1 MSSFQTTEAEDQ
13 RQTLQQPAAN
23 RQAPAAGH
31 LNHSSGEQVAASPLQ
46 RAQHRVIAQ
55 LRDKPTANDAGLPD
69 QLKTGIE
76 ALSGM
81 DLSGVRVHRNSPRPA
96 QLQAHAYAQGNQIH
110 LAPGQEAHLPHEAWH
125 VVQQRQGRVRP
136 TAQLGNVNVND
147 DAGLEREADSMGRRA
162 VLQGANLNVEALQR
176 APSSAGGSIQADSN
190 APVQRSGKGAL
201 AGAAVGAGL
210 GAFGFFAG
218 PLVGGITTTV
228 GAIIG
233 GIVGHLKTDGPLPR
247 GAYARKD
254 KTLAPVS
261 TSELDTILEQSTQTP
276 NEIKLMLKQ
285 VGDRLIEQGLLFWTA
300 GNEEHCEVLIDN
312 EKSDTYRVRV
322 VVVIPRRP
330 PLQETDPAMQ
340 RAAAVHELV
349 HALEVV
355 SQIGGLDNLGKD
367 IPKVKESGKVI
378 RGNQLQWSKLPE
390 EETTQMAVTLKR
402 QMNELIEAQ
411 ERKGIHRNKIKF
423 FWTYYNQ
430 RLDYAIARR
439 HEVPTVIV
447 QLFEEIEAQGDK
459 EELEDTDF
467 YRSLLDYRR
476 RLYQA
481 L

>member
-1 MSSFQTTEAEDQ
+1 MNTFKAADVQHP
-13 RQTLQQPAAN
+13 TLQPAAH
-23 RQAPAAGH
+23 REPSTRAPQAVEG
-31 LNHSSGEQVAASPLQ
+31 SSPLL
-46 RAQHRVIAQ
+46 RAQQGHMAQ
-55 LRDKPTANDAGLPD
+55 LRAKPAPANDKGLPAP
-69 QLKTGIE
+69 LKTGIE
-76 ALSGM
+76 SLSGM
-81 DLSGVRVHRNSPRPA
+81 DLSGVRVHRNSPKPA
-96 QLQAHAYAQGNQIH
+96 QLQAHAFAQGNQIH

-136 TAQLGNVNVND
+136 TTQLGNVHVND

-162 VLQGANLNVEALQR
+162 VLQGAHLDVETLQR
-176 APSSAGGSIQADSN
+176 APASGVASTQADSD

-201 AGAAVGAGL
+201 VGAAVGAGL

-218 PLVGGITTTV
+218 PLVGAITTTV

-233 GIVGHLKTDGPLPR
+233 GIIGHLKTDGPLPR

-261 TSELDTILEQSTQTP
+261 TSELDSILEHSTQTP
-276 NEIKLMLKQ
+276 DEIKLLLKQ
-285 VGDRLIEQGLLFWTA
+285 VGDKLIEQGLLFWTA

-312 EKSDTYRVRV
+312 EKSDSYRVRV

-330 PLQETDPAMQ
+330 PLDETDTAMQ
-340 RAAAVHELV
+340 RGAAVHELV

-355 SQIGGLDNLGKD
+355 SQIGGIENLGKD
-367 IPKVKESGKVI
+367 IPKVKESGEVL

-390 EETTQMAVTLKR
+390 EETSLMATTLKR
-402 QMNELIEAQ
+402 QMNDLIRAE
-411 ERKGIHRNKIKF
+411 EEKGTHRNKIKF
-423 FWTYYNQ
+423 FWTYYMQ

-439 HEVPTVIV
+439 HEVPTVII
-447 QLFEEIEAQGDK
+447 QLFEDIHAQGDLPL
-459 EELEDTDF
+459 LEDTEF
-467 YRSLLDYRR
+467 YRTLIDCRR